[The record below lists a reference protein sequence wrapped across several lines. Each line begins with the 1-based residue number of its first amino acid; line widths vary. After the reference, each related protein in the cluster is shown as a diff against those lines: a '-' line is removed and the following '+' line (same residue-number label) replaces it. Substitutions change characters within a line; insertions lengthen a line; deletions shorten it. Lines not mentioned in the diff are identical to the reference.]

1 MHNAQGIITRVK
13 GQAGAGWG
21 QLRAGVHV
29 KQGSLHTK
37 DVGVVRYK
45 QQQQPRKQSEHMH
58 IYYTYFAHASG
69 QAGAGSGQLGAGI
82 SGCKDT
88 YLSKARKETARA
100 QQQLHV
106 KARNSLQHANMLLTY
121 SQY

>member
-21 QLRAGVHV
+21 QLKAGIHV
-29 KQGSLHTK
+29 KQGSTHTK

-69 QAGAGSGQLGAGI
+69 QAGAGWGKQPRGSGLG
-82 SGCKDT
+82 
-88 YLSKARKETARA
+88 RKRNPA
-100 QQQLHV
+100 QPPWE
-106 KARNSLQHANMLLTY
+106 RGDERGGPWPR
-121 SQY
+121 

>member
-58 IYYTYFAHASG
+58 IYHTYLACTLG
-69 QAGAGSGQLGAGI
+69 QAEKGWGQLGAGVCI
-82 SGCKDT
+82 KIAYKT
-88 YLSKARKETARA
+88 PKMR
-100 QQQLHV
+100 
-106 KARNSLQHANMLLTY
+106 M
-121 SQY
+121 